1 MNALNGLDKNLHTY
15 VNIKLDTTMD
25 IKQLGTAGQA
35 AVDNRRAD
43 RIEPGPTSAKADAP
57 AATRQPPEV
66 EVSAEA
72 KAVASA
78 LASVSTKPAFDDAK
92 VARIKT
98 AIDEGR
104 YSVSAERLA
113 SKLVRFEESFKERP

>member
-1 MNALNGLDKNLHTY
+1 MNALHGQGYLNT
-15 VNIKLDTTMD
+15 KLDIAMD
-25 IKQLGTAGQA
+25 IKQLGTAGQP

-43 RIEPGPTSAKADAP
+43 RVEPGPTSAKADAP
-57 AATRQPPEV
+57 VATRQPPEV

-78 LASVSTKPAFDDAK
+78 LASVSGKPAFDEAK
-92 VARIKT
+92 VARIKA

-104 YSVSAERLA
+104 YTVSSERLA
-113 SKLVRFEESFKERP
+113 SKLVRFEENFKERL